1 MVKAETPEEKYNRLQ
16 ALIQKIVLTEY
27 PNPERMNCPGS
38 AVIAAYSKRVMDAAD
53 IVENDGSYKHITH
66 CSTCYAEFL
75 KANDEVRAQRHSS
88 QVKPISRRIQKRM
101 EREVDQLEQVMKAIA
116 LGR

>member
-1 MVKAETPEEKYNRLQ
+1 MKAETPEEKYNRLQ

-53 IVENDGSYKHITH
+53 IVEKDESYKHITH
-66 CSTCYAEFL
+66 CYAEFL

-101 EREVDQLEQVMKAIA
+101 ERAVDQLEQVMKAIA